1 MANLTFV
8 TGGARSGKSRFAESS
23 LASYQSVTY
32 IATAKVTDEEMAWR
46 IAKHR
51 ESRPA
56 RWLTCECP
64 LDPAMAIRQADGAV
78 LLDCLSIW
86 VSNLL
91 LGFWEE
97 STDELAPWPT
107 IEASVLTQ
115 VQALLEA
122 IKACAG
128 PVVIVSNEVGS
139 GLVPSYKLGR
149 AYRDL
154 LGMVNQQVA
163 AVAERAFWCVSG
175 LPVLIKGARDA

>member
-23 LASYQSVTY
+23 LAGYQSVTY

-46 IAKHR
+46 IAKHK
-51 ESRPA
+51 ESRPQQ
-56 RWLTCECP
+56 WLTCECP
-64 LDPAMAIRQADGAV
+64 LHPDMAIRQAAGAV

-91 LGFWEE
+91 LGYWIET
-97 STDELAPWPT
+97 TDQLAPWST
-107 IEASVLTQ
+107 IEAEVISQVHHLLAAVEQSV
-115 VQALLEA
+115 
-122 IKACAG
+122 G

-163 AVAERAFWCVSG
+163 AAAQRVFWCVSG
-175 LPVLIKGARDA
+175 LPVLIKGEHDA